1 MMLQKLLVPGW
12 ISPRGSSSKELTHLG
27 RRLDFATQR
36 HASIGLGARV
46 ALTGQILRSET
57 FPCAAF
63 QLVLQAGKLVL
74 FVNGETTTQ
83 SLGAGGILGGG
94 IV

>member
-1 MMLQKLLVPGW
+1 MSGRSFHALKLPLVW
-12 ISPRGSSSKELTHLG
+12 S
-27 RRLDFATQR
+27 
-36 HASIGLGARV
+36 RV
-46 ALTGQILRSET
+46 ALQQVLRSET

-63 QLVLQAGKLVL
+63 QFVLQAGKLVL